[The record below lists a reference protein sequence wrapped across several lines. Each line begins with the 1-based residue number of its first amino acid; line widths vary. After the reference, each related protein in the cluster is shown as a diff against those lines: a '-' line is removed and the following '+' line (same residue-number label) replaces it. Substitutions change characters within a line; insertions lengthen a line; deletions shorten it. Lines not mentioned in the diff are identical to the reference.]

1 MKDRGRPR
9 SFDREVAL
17 RRAME
22 LFWAKGYDGTSLSAL
37 TAAMGINSPSL
48 YAAFGSKEA
57 LFREAVR
64 LYGESEGGRIWA
76 SLKKAPTAREGIERM
91 LRASAED
98 FTRAR
103 KPHGCLIALG
113 ALHADEGNEAVC
125 RELQHQ
131 RAQNVELLRRRL
143 KRGVAEG
150 ELPSELDIQAIAA
163 FYATVQH
170 GMSIQAR
177 DGASRKVLLAVA
189 DCAMAAWDNL
199 ISVAFAPRRPRRN
212 RHRSKQT
219 ETGDR

>member
-1 MKDRGRPR
+1 MTDRGRPR
-9 SFDREVAL
+9 SFDRAAAL

-22 LFWAKGYDGTSLSAL
+22 LFWAKGYDGTSLSDL
-37 TAAMGINSPSL
+37 TAAMGINSPSV

-57 LFREAVR
+57 LFREAVN
-64 LYGESEGGRIWA
+64 LYLTTEGGRIWA
-76 SLKKAPTAREGIERM
+76 GMEEAPRAREAIERM

-103 KPHGCLIALG
+103 KPRGCLIVLG
-113 ALHADEGNEAVC
+113 ALNSDEANEAVC

-143 KRGVAEG
+143 ERGVAEG
-150 ELPSELDIQAIAA
+150 ELPSELDTQAIAT

-177 DGASRKVLLAVA
+177 DGVSRKVLLAVA
-189 DCAMAAWDNL
+189 DCAMAAWDGL
-199 ISVAFAPRRPRRN
+199 VSAPFEPRGVM
-212 RHRSKQT
+212 RH
-219 ETGDR
+219 